1 MVRGTGIVVGL
12 SVVLAG
18 MAGATE
24 YIPLDLYSRVEGS
37 DTIVLARIIDP
48 DQARFAVERVFKG
61 HPPPQITLVNYIDPQ
76 IVPGQRKEPVLN
88 GRELLFLTK
97 RGDTYA
103 PIQNQWGR
111 LNVTGNRLAD
121 PFKAEPRD
129 LSSTLASIERL
140 ISHQA
145 RAARGDADADAA
157 YVSALKSP
165 DVELHL
171 WALWTAKDRLSSP
184 SRALVDAMLARWPKQ
199 IGPVYGSWNAA
210 GLIAN
215 VFSTWRVERTAP
227 FFARILTTSTSGE
240 ERAWAAMALGG
251 AGDRQY
257 VSALRKATEDEHLEA
272 RSLAY
277 DGLVHLL
284 GPEALGDL
292 RRGAKDPSE
301 RVRAAITGYVFET
314 LEFGDPKPR
323 WPPASDSVVADA
335 RALLTE
341 MQSDPVRTVSDSA
354 RHILVMITNAPRR

>member
-1 MVRGTGIVVGL
+1 
-12 SVVLAG
+12 
-18 MAGATE
+18 
-24 YIPLDLYSRVEGS
+24 
-37 DTIVLARIIDP
+37 
-48 DQARFAVERVFKG
+48 
-61 HPPPQITLVNYIDPQ
+61 
-76 IVPGQRKEPVLN
+76 
-88 GRELLFLTK
+88 
-97 RGDTYA
+97 
-103 PIQNQWGR
+103 
-111 LNVTGNRLAD
+111 
-121 PFKAEPRD
+121 
-129 LSSTLASIERL
+129 
-140 ISHQA
+140 
-145 RAARGDADADAA
+145 
-157 YVSALKSP
+157 VSALKNP

-171 WALWTAKDRLSSP
+171 WALWTAKDRLSKPSP
-184 SRALVDAMLARWPKQ
+184 ALVDAVLARWPKQ

-257 VSALRKATEDEHLEA
+257 ASVLRKATEDEHLDA

-284 GPEALGDL
+284 GPEALSDL

-314 LEFGDPKPR
+314 LELGYPKPR
-323 WPPASDSVVADA
+323 WPPASDSLIADA

-341 MQSDPVRTVSDSA
+341 MQSDPVRIVSDSA
-354 RHILVMITNAPRR
+354 RHILVMITNTPRR

>member
-1 MVRGTGIVVGL
+1 MLRATGIVVGL
-12 SVVLAG
+12 TVALVGHAE
-18 MAGATE
+18 ATE
-24 YIPLDLYSRVEGS
+24 YISLDLYGRVQGS

-48 DQARFAVERVFKG
+48 AQARLAVERVLKG
-61 HPPPQITLVNYIDPQ
+61 NPPPQITLVNYIDPQ
-76 IVPGQRKEPVLN
+76 IVPDQRKELVLN
-88 GRELLFLTK
+88 GRELMFLTK
-97 RGDTYA
+97 RGDAYA
-103 PIQNQWGR
+103 PIQNQYGR
-111 LNVTGNRLAD
+111 LTVTGNRLVD
-121 PFKAEPRD
+121 SFKAEPRD
-129 LSSTLASIERL
+129 LSSTLESIERL

-145 RAARGDADADAA
+145 RAARGDAEADAA
-157 YVSALKSP
+157 YVSALKNP

-171 WALWTAKDRLSSP
+171 WALWTAKDRLSKPSP
-184 SRALVDAMLARWPKQ
+184 ALVDAVLARWPKQ

-240 ERAWAAMALGG
+240 ERAWAATALGG

-257 VSALRKATEDEHLEA
+257 ASVLRKATEDEHPEA

-284 GPEALGDL
+284 GPEALRDL

-314 LEFGDPKPR
+314 LELGYPKPR
-323 WPPASDSVVADA
+323 WPPASDSLIAEA

-341 MQSDPVRTVSDSA
+341 MQSDPVRIVSDSA
-354 RHILVMITNAPRR
+354 RHILVMITNTPRR

>member
-1 MVRGTGIVVGL
+1 MLRSAGIVVAL
-12 SVVLAG
+12 TVALIDRAE
-18 MAGATE
+18 ATE
-24 YIPLDLYSRVEGS
+24 YIRLDLYSRVQGS
-37 DTIVLARIIDP
+37 DTIVLARVIEP
-48 DQARFAVERVFKG
+48 DRGRMAVERVLKG
-61 HPPPQITLVNYIDPQ
+61 KPPAQITLVNYIDPL
-76 IVPGQRKEPVLN
+76 IVPYQRKELVLN

-97 RGDTYA
+97 KEGGYA
-103 PIQNQWGR
+103 PIQNQYGR
-111 LNVTGNRLAD
+111 LIEGARLND
-121 PFKAEPRD
+121 SFSREPRS

-140 ISHQA
+140 VALQS
-145 RAARGDADADAA
+145 RADRSDAQADAA
-157 YVSALKSP
+157 YVAALK
-165 DVELHL
+165 DTDEELHL
-171 WALWTAKDRLSSP
+171 WALWTAKERLSSP

-257 VSALRKATEDEHLEA
+257 ISVLRQATEDAHVEA
-272 RSLAY
+272 RALAY

-284 GPEALGDL
+284 GPDALSDL

-314 LEFGDPKPR
+314 LELGYPKPR
-323 WPPASDSVVADA
+323 WPPASDSLIADA

-341 MQSDPVRTVSDSA
+341 MQSDPVQIVSDSA
-354 RHILVMITNAPRR
+354 RHILVRITNAPRR